1 MSNSYILT
9 FTFILTAV
17 VALSLTVLRQAT
29 EPMAEKNEEL
39 FKKKAI
45 LAAVKDYLP
54 GGKSIDELSGDEIL
68 SLFDEQVQDL
78 IVDAAGKVVAED
90 GGENIEVAKVW
101 KEAPEK
107 RQLPVYIYK
116 HPEHTCYIFP
126 MRGKGLWD
134 DIWGNIALGPDL
146 NEVVGVAFDHKAE
159 TPGLGA
165 EIKDNPKFAEQFA
178 GKKIFD
184 EQGQFVSIV
193 LKKGGAAPNDE
204 HAVDAVTGATLTS
217 DGVTAML
224 KDALSWYLPYIES
237 VKAGKK

>member
-1 MSNSYILT
+1 MSNRYIIT

-29 EPMAEKNEEL
+29 EPLAEKNEEL

-45 LAAVKDYLP
+45 LAAVQDYLP
-54 GGKSIDELSGDEIL
+54 GGKTIDEFSADEVL
-68 SLFDEQVQDL
+68 SLFDKQVKDL
-78 IVDAAGKVVAED
+78 VVDATGKVVAED
-90 GGENIEVAKVW
+90 GGEDIEVAKVW
-101 KEAPEK
+101 KEAPEE
-107 RQLPVYIYK
+107 RRLPVYIYENEGK
-116 HPEHTCYIFP
+116 TFYIFP

-146 NEVVGVAFDHKAE
+146 NEVVGVAFDHKGE

-165 EIKDNPKFAEQFA
+165 EIKDNPKFAEEFV

-184 EQGQFVSIV
+184 EQGRFVSIV
-193 LKKGGAAPNDE
+193 LKKGGAAPDDP

-217 DGVTAML
+217 NGVTAML
-224 KDALSWYLPYIES
+224 RDALSWYLPYIEA
-237 VKAGKK
+237 VKKQKK

>member
-1 MSNSYILT
+1 
-9 FTFILTAV
+9 
-17 VALSLTVLRQAT
+17 
-29 EPMAEKNEEL
+29 MAKKNEEL
-39 FKKKAI
+39 FKKQAV

-68 SLFDEQVQDL
+68 SVFDEQVQDF
-78 IVDAAGKVVAED
+78 IVDHSGKVVAED
-90 GGENIEVAKVW
+90 GGENINVAKVW
-101 KEAPEK
+101 KEEPDK
-107 RQLPVYIYK
+107 RQLPVYIYENAGK
-116 HPEHTCYIFP
+116 KFYIFP

-165 EIKDNPKFAEQFA
+165 EIKDNPKFAAQFV

-184 EQGQFVSIV
+184 ARGQFVSIV
-193 LKKGGAAPNDE
+193 LKKGGASPEDP
-204 HAVDAVTGATLTS
+204 HAVDGISGATLTA

-224 KDALSWYLPYIES
+224 RDALSWYLPYIES
-237 VKAGKK
+237 VKAQQKK